1 MNKLKTIAFY
11 ECATSVKYVLYFYC
25 IQYGFVAVIATILAV
40 TIGLEDV
47 TFNGQET
54 SSVIFLAIVGCMGM
68 GDDFKTLLQNGFTR
82 KYIFAGTVSLII
94 FLALALSSCDLLI
107 SRLMP
112 LFFNESSSLFEQ
124 IYGTDSAVANWL
136 WSLALYFMIGFVCY
150 FFRLLA
156 HRLGKNGFIILGIV
170 LIAVSI
176 LLAIYSY
183 AIPDGIINA
192 VNTFWARALG
202 FVGGGR
208 VNPYLP
214 ALTFT
219 IISAVLA
226 GGSYVAIRGAELK

>member
-11 ECATSVKYVLYFYC
+11 ECATSIKYVLYFYC
-25 IQYGFVAVIATILAV
+25 IQYGFVAVIATILAF

-47 TFNGQET
+47 TFNGQEI

-82 KYIFAGTVSLII
+82 KYIFAGTVSLIT
-94 FLALALSSCDLLI
+94 FLALALSACDLLI

-124 IYGTDSAVANWL
+124 IYGMDSAVANWL
-136 WSLALYFMIGFVCY
+136 WNFTLYCTTGFMCY

-156 HRLGKNGFIILGIV
+156 HRLGKSGFIILGIV
-170 LIAVSI
+170 LITLSI
-176 LLAIYSY
+176 LLAVFCDMLPNGVMETI
-183 AIPDGIINA
+183 G
-192 VNTFWARALG
+192 TFLARAFG
-202 FVGGGR
+202 FMSGGR
-208 VNPYLP
+208 VDPYLP

-226 GGSYVAIRGAELK
+226 GGSYIAIRGAELK